1 LVQITLHEPFYLMKF
16 DNDQSMTAFL
26 LDKKKVDLLDTISG
40 TLKSFDMK
48 RFKSELKLENG
59 NLFENII
66 FENLFDIRLLDEGN
80 LKFKETE
87 RSEVKSSG
95 LSLISDPDSI
105 IDDDFNTLP
114 MNKNIIKKLVG
125 VVDNIPSNE
134 NISRNINRIKYL
146 FKKGH

>member
-1 LVQITLHEPFYLMKF
+1 MKF

>member
-1 LVQITLHEPFYLMKF
+1 MKF

-66 FENLFDIRLLDEGN
+66 FENLFDIRLLDEEN

-87 RSEVKSSG
+87 RSEVNSSG

>member
-1 LVQITLHEPFYLMKF
+1 MVQITLHDPFYLMKF
-16 DNDQSMTAFL
+16 DNDLSMTAFL

-66 FENLFDIRLLDEGN
+66 FENLFDIRLLDEEN

-87 RSEVKSSG
+87 RSEVNSSG